1 MNHTLPVF
9 PGVRALLMAAC
20 LSLFAAAPAL
30 ADPEALA
37 GKYPPG
43 SIASVEQAD
52 RAILDVQNER
62 RELEARFA
70 DAQYACYSKFFSSPC
85 VDKAKEERRL
95 ALNLIGA
102 IEVEA
107 KAFKRRDTVVR
118 KDKLLEEQQ
127 AKEAREA
134 PARAEQEK
142 INEQKAAQ
150 KAADVAA
157 RQAAPERAPN
167 GRKPAAVRADAPPKT
182 DGRDRIAEHE
192 ARMEKARAQE
202 SADAEKRAKNI
213 AEYERKQQE
222 SLERQ
227 RRVAEKKAEA
237 DKKAQERA
245 AKAEK
250 AAQ

>member
-1 MNHTLPVF
+1 MSRTLPAF
-9 PGVRALLMAAC
+9 PDLRALL
-20 LSLFAAAPAL
+20 LAAALSVFAVLPAAASPEDL
-30 ADPEALA
+30 AR
-37 GKYPPG
+37 KYPAG

-52 RAILDVQNER
+52 RAIVEVQAER
-62 RELEARFA
+62 KEVEAHYA

-85 VDKAKEERRL
+85 VDKAREARRV
-95 ALNLIGA
+95 ALHRIGP

-107 KAFKRRDTVVR
+107 NAYKRRDTVAR
-118 KDKLLEEQQ
+118 RDKLLEEQQ

-157 RQAAPERAPN
+157 RQAAPETAPG
-167 GRKPAAVRADAPPKT
+167 GRKPAAPRGGTPPKT

-192 ARMEKARAQE
+192 ARMEKASAQE
-202 SADAEKRAKNI
+202 AADAEKRAKNV
-213 AEYERKQQE
+213 ADYERKQQE

-227 RRVAEKKAEA
+227 RRVAEKQAEA
-237 DKKAQERA
+237 DRKARA
-245 AKAEK
+245 RAEK
-250 AAQ
+250 SGP